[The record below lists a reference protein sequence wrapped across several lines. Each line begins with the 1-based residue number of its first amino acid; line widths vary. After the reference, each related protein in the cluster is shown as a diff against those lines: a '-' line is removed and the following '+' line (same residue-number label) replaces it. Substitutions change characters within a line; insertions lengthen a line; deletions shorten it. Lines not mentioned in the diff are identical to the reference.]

1 MSLNDHDL
9 YTAGL
14 PTAFTS
20 SKRITKTRG
29 KKKEKKQQKHIKK
42 QVTVSVLENIAEEF
56 GVMDVLARFKDPFT
70 ILMTSEERL
79 SRNDEIDYD
88 FPEDAHE
95 SDEVEEDEE
104 ARDADKTEK
113 TEDAEYASETEN
125 AENPSLG
132 TTQDQV
138 LSTPSKPAQSLHK
151 YYQQR
156 YDYFSRFDEGIQIDD
171 EGWYSVTPE
180 SIAKHTANELHAIAN
195 TNDDEKEEMVVVDAF
210 CGVGGNSIQFAQVFD
225 RVIAID
231 LSPTRLEMAKH
242 NAEIYGVADK
252 IEFILGDAFEVL
264 KSLQKNTEIS
274 AIFLSPPWGGPEYVS
289 KPVFCPKSDL
299 FDGRGSELFQLAT
312 SLTPNCVLFLPRQ
325 SNIYAVAQ
333 MIQEQKGRAL
343 EESDSFVVEQ
353 HYLRNRLKAI
363 SIYLW

>member
-1 MSLNDHDL
+1 MSQKKNKMSMNDHDL

-14 PTAFTS
+14 PTAFAS
-20 SKRITKTRG
+20 SKRITKATS
-29 KKKEKKQQKHIKK
+29 KKKQKQQKQKVKK
-42 QVTVSVLENIAEEF
+42 PVKLSIIENIAEEF
-56 GVMDVLARFKDPFT
+56 GVMDVLARFKNPFT
-70 ILMTSEERL
+70 ILMSSEERL
-79 SRNDEIDYD
+79 ARTDDSLEYDFSEEEYNTVDEIK
-88 FPEDAHE
+88 EA
-95 SDEVEEDEE
+95 EE
-104 ARDADKTEK
+104 AEK
-113 TEDAEYASETEN
+113 ETIGSVETN
-125 AENPSLG
+125 LERG
-132 TTQDQV
+132 QV
-138 LSTPSKPAQSLHK
+138 KPAHSFHK

-156 YDYFSRFDEGIQIDD
+156 YTYFSRFDDGIQIDD

-180 SIAKHTANELHAIAN
+180 AIAQHTATELYAIAKTGDTE
-195 TNDDEKEEMVVVDAF
+195 EEMIVVDAF

-264 KSLQKNTEIS
+264 KSLQRTTKIS

-299 FDGRGSELFQLAT
+299 FDGRGGELFQLAT
-312 SLTPNCVLFLPRQ
+312 SLTSNCVLFLPRQ
-325 SNIYAVAQ
+325 SDIYGIAQ
-333 MIQEQKGRAL
+333 MIQEQKGQAL

-353 HYLRNRLKAI
+353 HYLRNRLKAV